1 MKTGDK
7 ISSKNASWSFKGKV
21 FKNFD
26 KHINKSVPLYNECR
40 ELYLYLTDYFLLDK
54 SRIIDLGCSTGT
66 FLKEIYRRHRNN
78 NKKLSFEGYD
88 TVKEMI
94 NFSKIKNKK
103 NKVKFFIKDI
113 NKVNF
118 LNSCIV
124 SSFYTIQFVPTS
136 KRQNL
141 INKIFKGLNWG
152 GAFFMIEKV
161 RGPDARFQDYI
172 TQFYNDYKTSK
183 GFSDDEILSKSR
195 SLKSV
200 LEPFS
205 HKGNMDMLKRA
216 GFKDIMT
223 VFKYGCFE
231 GYLAIK

>member
-66 FLKEIYRRHRNN
+66 FLKEVHRRHRNN

-113 NKVNF
+113 NNVNF

-124 SSFYTIQFVPTS
+124 SSFYTIQFIPTS

-141 INKIFKGLNWG
+141 INKIFEGLNWG

>member
-66 FLKEIYRRHRNN
+66 FLKEVHRRHRNN

-113 NKVNF
+113 NNVNF

-124 SSFYTIQFVPTS
+124 SSFYTIQFIPTS

-141 INKIFKGLNWG
+141 INKIFEGLNWG

-216 GFKDIMT
+216 GFKDIIT